1 MFTPACRAMVAS
13 AFFVASACGVT
24 VTVTVAGLGGV
35 GGAVYVAVLAVAL
48 PPAPCVVT
56 TVSVP
61 HAVELQPGLESDHV
75 RIGLGFEPGTSV
87 IVATIVA
94 EAPAATLCGAATCSA
109 KLLVMLM
116 GAEIC
121 LEGSAT
127 L

>member
-1 MFTPACRAMVAS
+1 
-13 AFFVASACGVT
+13 
-24 VTVTVAGLGGV
+24 
-35 GGAVYVAVLAVAL
+35 
-48 PPAPCVVT
+48 
-56 TVSVP
+56 
-61 HAVELQPGLESDHV
+61 VELQPGLESDHV

-94 EAPAATLCGAATCSA
+94 EAPAATLCGAATCRV

-127 L
+127 LCAVSVAVVTEGRIPGAV